1 RAQWR
6 GGLHLVTQ
14 VVDEICEI
22 FRELGFTRAVGPE
35 IETERYNFYALNF
48 PGPPRPGRPGLLLP
62 GRGPAAANPHLA
74 RTDSHARALPAAH
87 PGGDPGTGV
96 PARPVRRLA
105 LAGFRAARG
114 PRGGRGNHLRGL
126 QGHVGRLRSEVLHRG
141 HPGAVSPVVLP
152 V

>member
-1 RAQWR
+1 MRDLLAALSELRERLKEIPQA
-6 GGLHLVTQ
+6 
-14 VVDEICEI
+14 DERRLQDLKTEVLG
-22 FRELGFTRAVGPE
+22 RKAGALAELP
-35 IETERYNFYALNF
+35 

-126 QGHVGRLRSEVLHRG
+126 Q
-141 HPGAVSPVVLP
+141 
-152 V
+152 